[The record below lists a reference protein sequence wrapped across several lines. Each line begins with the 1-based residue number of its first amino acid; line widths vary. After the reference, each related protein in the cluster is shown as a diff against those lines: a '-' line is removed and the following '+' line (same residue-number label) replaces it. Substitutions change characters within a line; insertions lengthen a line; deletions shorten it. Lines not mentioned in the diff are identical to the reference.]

1 MKITQ
6 SWARQ
11 SDSHVRSFSLGLHF
25 TKSVGFLFEVMLGS
39 LRYRLIGRS

>member
-25 TKSVGFLFEVMLGS
+25 TKSVGFLLEVMLGS